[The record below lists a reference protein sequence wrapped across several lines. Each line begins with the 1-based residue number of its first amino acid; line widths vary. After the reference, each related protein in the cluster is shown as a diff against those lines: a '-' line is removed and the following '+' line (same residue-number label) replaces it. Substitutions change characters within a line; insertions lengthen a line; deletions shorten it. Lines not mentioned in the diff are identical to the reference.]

1 MNISDRIKSIR
12 VSKQYSQDYM
22 ANELGISQRAYSKIE
37 NNEIKIDIEK
47 LQKIAEIFEMEA
59 GEILSNE
66 NNQTNNFTN
75 NKSITNAVV
84 NNYSKLNDEL
94 QNEIILI
101 LKKNIET
108 LQNQITEKDKQIIE
122 LLTLVKSNN

>member
-1 MNISDRIKSIR
+1 MNISERIKSIR

-22 ANELGISQRAYSKIE
+22 ANEIGISQRAYSKIE
-37 NNEIKIDIEK
+37 NNDIKLDIEK

-84 NNYSKLNDEL
+84 INYSKLNDEL
-94 QNEIILI
+94 QNEIISI
-101 LKKNIET
+101 LKNNIET
-108 LQNQITEKDKQIIE
+108 LQNQIIEKDKQIIE